1 MNTFI
6 KIILYYTSSLVALT
20 LFSCKTQHAWLRLGN
35 LSDYEV
41 YQPSRRQAW
50 PFSRAMPYDKD
61 VVVSEISRSWTT
73 AYNLRF
79 IVAFSGAKEK
89 FRFRV
94 LAHFP
99 ESPDTFRAE
108 VFCTTRIKETD
119 FPLFGPG
126 IPPLFLN
133 LMPPDKYQNFFFGQI
148 YPSDTLKWGD
158 SFFSIGEPRFIML
171 PGQGSEGYL
180 LAQGKKFAIVG
191 VTSVHNLKGTKPVF
205 TGRVVGFEVY
215 DADTEKIVM
224 GVSAVNEGRVW
235 LRKDLP
241 IKHKNHLMALASA
254 MLLRRDLKEKHE
266 EIKSGYSP

>member
-1 MNTFI
+1 MFR
-6 KIILYYTSSLVALT
+6 KGILFCSLFFAVLT
-20 LFSCKTQHAWLRLGN
+20 LIACKTQHAWLNLGN

-41 YQPSRRQAW
+41 YRPSRRQAW
-50 PFSRAMPYDKD
+50 PFSRTMPYDKD
-61 VVVSEISRSWTT
+61 VVVSGIRRSWTT
-73 AYNLRF
+73 AYHLRF
-79 IVAFSGAKEK
+79 VVAFSGAKEK
-89 FRFRV
+89 FRFRLV
-94 LAHFP
+94 AHFP

-108 VFCTTRIKETD
+108 VYCTARIRETD

-133 LMPPDKYQNFFFGQI
+133 LMPPDKYRNFFFGQI
-148 YPSDTLKWGD
+148 YPADTLKWGD
-158 SFFSIGEPRFIML
+158 SFFSIGERRYIML

-180 LAQGKKFAIVG
+180 MVNGKKFAIVG

-205 TGRVVGFEVY
+205 TGQVVGFEVY

-241 IKHKNHLMALASA
+241 ILYKNHLMALASA

-266 EIKSGYSP
+266 EIKSVYSP